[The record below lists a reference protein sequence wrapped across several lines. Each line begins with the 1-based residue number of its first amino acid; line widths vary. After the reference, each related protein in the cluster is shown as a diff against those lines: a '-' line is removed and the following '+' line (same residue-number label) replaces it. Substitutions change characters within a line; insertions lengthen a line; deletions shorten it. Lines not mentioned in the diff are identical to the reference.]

1 MKEPGY
7 ETTKERVYVAAGLLL
22 PVTMVVVSIMG
33 AINVS
38 QWDNDQPRSAG
49 EFLMDVAAHLLL
61 AVPYVIVL
69 LLTAI
74 PWIGLHRQG
83 WRHWSAAAG
92 LGFIATFIPAFI
104 WIDHGAG
111 SSVSRMGGFAL
122 GASIFGLGG
131 ALIALTSWRL
141 AYRRS

>member
-1 MKEPGY
+1 
-7 ETTKERVYVAAGLLL
+7 
-22 PVTMVVVSIMG
+22 MVVVSIMG

-38 QWDNDQPRSAG
+38 QWDNDQPQSAG
-49 EFLMDVAAHLLL
+49 EFLTDVAAHLLL
-61 AVPYVIVL
+61 AVPYVIAL
-69 LLTAI
+69 LLAAI

-83 WRHWSAAAG
+83 WRHWSAAAA
-92 LGFIATFIPAFI
+92 LGFVVTFVPAFF
-104 WIDHGAG
+104 WINHGSG
-111 SSVSRMGGFAL
+111 FSVSRMGGFAV